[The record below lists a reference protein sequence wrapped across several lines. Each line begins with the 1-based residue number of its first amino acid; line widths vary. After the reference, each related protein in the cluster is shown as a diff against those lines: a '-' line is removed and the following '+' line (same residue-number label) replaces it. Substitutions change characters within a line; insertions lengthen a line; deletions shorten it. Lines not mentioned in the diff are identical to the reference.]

1 MPLSAASTRGL
12 IVRVEAVEGLQPAV
26 LRWAR
31 ESIGMSVED
40 VALKLKRPPEDIRA
54 WESPGGAA
62 PSYVQLETLAYKI
75 LKRPLAVFFL
85 PEPPQEVPPRREFRT
100 LPDAELQALHADTHM
115 QVRRAHAFQLT
126 LRELFDVGNPA
137 ERQRLL
143 QARLDSAGSVV
154 NQAAVVREVLGV
166 LLHDQITWRS
176 DAVALKRWREA
187 VEGLGVFVFKAP
199 FKQKEISGFC
209 LPADDF
215 PLIYLNNSTTKTR
228 QTFSLMHE
236 LVHLLLKVAGIS
248 KFDTGYIRRLPASAQ
263 RVEVFCNQMAAE
275 MLMPSDD
282 FAAQAK
288 ALPDNV
294 ESLPD
299 HVFADL
305 GNRYGVSREAVLRRF
320 LQLGRVGQA
329 FYEAKAKF
337 WAGQKQA
344 GSGGDWYASQNTYL
358 SERLAREVVS
368 RHYRNQISVEQAS
381 EYLGIKARNFAGL
394 EQRILQGAAA

>member
-1 MPLSAASTRGL
+1 MKSEPVAG
-12 IVRVEAVEGLQPAV
+12 IQPAV

-54 WESPGGAA
+54 WESTNAAA
-62 PSYVQLETLAYKI
+62 PTYAQLETLAYKV

-85 PEPPQEVPPRREFRT
+85 PEPPQEVSPKREFRT

-115 QVRRAHAFQLT
+115 QVRKAHAFQLT
-126 LRELFDVGNPA
+126 LREIFDGNAPA
-137 ERQRLL
+137 EHQKLVN
-143 QARLDSAGSVV
+143 ARLNVQGSIAR
-154 NQAAVVREVLGV
+154 QASVVREVLGV
-166 LLHDQITWRS
+166 SLVDQIAWRS
-176 DAVALKRWREA
+176 DEVALKRWRES
-187 VEGLGVFVFKAP
+187 VEGLGIFVFKAP
-199 FKQKEISGFC
+199 FKQKDISGFC

-228 QTFSLMHE
+228 QTFSLLHE
-236 LVHLLLKVAGIS
+236 LAHLLLNVAGIS
-248 KFDTGYIRRLPASAQ
+248 KFDTEYVRRLPASEQ

-275 MLMPSDD
+275 MLMPSND
-282 FAAQAK
+282 FAVQAR
-288 ALPDNV
+288 ALPDNL
-294 ESLPD
+294 EALPD

-320 LQLGRVGQA
+320 LDMGRVSQP

-337 WAGQKQA
+337 WAGQKKA
-344 GSGGDWYASQNTYL
+344 GPGGDWYASQNTYL

-381 EYLGIKARNFAGL
+381 EYLGIKAKNFAGL

>member
-1 MPLSAASTRGL
+1 MKSESVAG
-12 IVRVEAVEGLQPAV
+12 IQPAV

-40 VALKLKRPPEDIRA
+40 VALKLKRPPEEVRA
-54 WESPGGAA
+54 WEAAGGAS
-62 PSYVQLETLAYKI
+62 PTYVQLETLAYKVF
-75 LKRPLAVFFL
+75 KRPLAVFFL
-85 PEPPQEVPPRREFRT
+85 PEPPQEVPPKREFRT
-100 LPDAELQALHADTHM
+100 LPDAELQALHVDTHL

-126 LRELFDVGNPA
+126 LRELFDGGNPA

-143 QARLDSAGSVV
+143 QARFDVAGSVV
-154 NQAAVVREVLGV
+154 HQAKVAREILGV
-166 LLHDQITWRS
+166 WLHDQITWWS
-176 DAVALKRWREA
+176 DEVALKRWRES

-236 LVHLLLKVAGIS
+236 LAHLLLNVAGIS
-248 KFDTGYIRRLPASAQ
+248 KFDTGYIRLLPASAQ

-282 FAAQAK
+282 FAVQAK

-294 ESLPD
+294 EALPD

-320 LQLGRVGQA
+320 LDLGRAGRG

-337 WAGQKQA
+337 WADQKKA